1 MAGDE
6 GQRKAYDF
14 LLRYAKS
21 QEQFTAEELGKE
33 VGWEGTTP
41 TTNLGKQYKSV
52 VQKQQGRY
60 RVKREF
66 IHLNKEDFVRRTSQ
80 KENILPS
87 YVRTSHDSVLLY
99 EFLMPLTREDLLK
112 QSLDR
117 LFFKDTLVEQL
128 RALGLDS
135 FNTILPRTPNE
146 TDDRYA
152 IRIAAK
158 VADYFGGYSI
168 THASGRF
175 RADDLRTQ
183 ADAVGKRYIIDETT
197 AVVRFIIPLKTTKT
211 AHSPIFN
218 PATTGHGHDEDATR
232 TEVAM
237 VRTLFFTIFAEV
249 VVHSVQG
256 EDEIWLLEAFNG
268 HQRLYKWSVE
278 S

>member
-14 LLRYAKS
+14 LLRHAKS
-21 QEQFTAEELGKE
+21 QELFTEEELGKE
-33 VGWEGTTP
+33 VGWVGTTP
-41 TTNLGKQYKSV
+41 KTNLGKQLKSV
-52 VQKQQGRY
+52 VQKERGRY

-66 IHLNKEDFVRRTSQ
+66 IHLKKEDFVRRTSQ

-112 QSLDR
+112 QSLDS
-117 LFFKDTLVEQL
+117 LFFQDTLLDTL
-128 RALGLDS
+128 RALGLGS
-135 FNTILPRTPNE
+135 FGTILPRTNNE
-146 TDDRYA
+146 TDERYA
-152 IRIAAK
+152 GRIASK

-197 AVVRFIIPLKTTKT
+197 AVVRFIIPLKTTET
-211 AHSPIFN
+211 VHSPIFN
-218 PATTGHGHDEDATR
+218 PAITGRGHDENAACN
-232 TEVAM
+232 EVAM

-256 EDEIWLLEAFNG
+256 EDEIWLLEALDG
-268 HQRLYKWSVE
+268 HQRLYRWRVE